1 MWFVT
6 EHVRACEC
14 VHASVCGMEHQRGQ
28 GSWGRYLSPGR
39 GRALSAGG
47 LREPGGTPGPPG
59 MFPALVPEDA
69 SLRAA
74 THLGGESGSGPL
86 GASGKASH
94 HASCSWASR
103 DSSPLDA
110 DPLDRGT

>member
-1 MWFVT
+1 MSRCHWVWFVT

-74 THLGGESGSGPL
+74 THLGGESGSGPPASPE
-86 GASGKASH
+86 GAPG
-94 HASCSWASR
+94 
-103 DSSPLDA
+103 
-110 DPLDRGT
+110 RGEREVQAGS